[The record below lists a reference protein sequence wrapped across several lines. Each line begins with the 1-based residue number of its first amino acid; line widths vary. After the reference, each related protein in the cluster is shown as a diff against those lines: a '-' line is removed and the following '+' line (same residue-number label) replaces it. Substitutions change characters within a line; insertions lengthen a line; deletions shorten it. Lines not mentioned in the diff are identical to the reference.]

1 MILLISIDSLNLT
14 FHFFMEQA
22 IKGNFVSVTQT
33 EGKLFFFSN
42 SLFPLLYFPFYHK
55 DSKKSLYYS
64 KATMAESIL
73 DFSKE
78 LDVGLLDQ
86 VVLNFYTGS
95 GTDVKYNKTIK
106 VSNCRA
112 YISVIQLATNGT
124 TIT

>member
-1 MILLISIDSLNLT
+1 
-14 FHFFMEQA
+14 
-22 IKGNFVSVTQT
+22 
-33 EGKLFFFSN
+33 
-42 SLFPLLYFPFYHK
+42 
-55 DSKKSLYYS
+55 
-64 KATMAESIL
+64 MAESIL